1 MAAPVYE
8 YEGLHEF
15 EEEAA
20 HEAHELSHEASH
32 ELSPVRK
39 IYQDAFMEHLAHE
52 VAEAESEQ
60 EAAEGFLPLIPMIAS
75 KLLPLAAKAIPKVA
89 KLLPKVTKAVNQVT
103 PQLTRGVSQI
113 TRALF
118 RDPRTRPLVRTIPS
132 IARRTVA
139 NIARKAAT
147 GQTVTPRTAVRT
159 LAQQA
164 RTVLKNP
171 RHRALAIRRSQALD
185 RHAHKISGTP
195 APRVSVNVSAAR
207 RGCGGG
213 CGCASWRV
221 ARPCC
226 RCCGQ
231 LLR

>member
-1 MAAPVYE
+1 
-8 YEGLHEF
+8 
-15 EEEAA
+15 
-20 HEAHELSHEASH
+20 
-32 ELSPVRK
+32 
-39 IYQDAFMEHLAHE
+39 MEHLAHE

-113 TRALF
+113 TRTLF
-118 RDPRTRPLVRTIPS
+118 RNPRTRPLVRTIPS

-171 RHRALAIRRSQALD
+171 RHRALAIRRSHALD

-195 APRVSVNVSAAR
+195 APRVSVDVNAASC
-207 RGCGGG
+207 GCGGG
-213 CGCASWRV
+213 CGCASRRV